1 MNLTLYNAR
10 LFLNYLTNAT
20 TPYYRTSGTSQSYLS
35 GVKRWIA
42 LAYSVDYDPA
52 TGTIS
57 NYLEPDPGTTGYT
70 RVELVSG
77 LFNSAGVWDA
87 DKGALETS
95 TTKEIAFPT
104 ADANYTQPIK
114 YFLITSSEDVN
125 SNVNTILYFG
135 ELQQTLQNWMVYGSG
150 VTKGYKMDENNNPI
164 YDPKLSTVINE
175 GMAIP
180 AGTLDSFDPDLDY
193 YYKGSDNIYSQIN
206 KTKTRYDYNAISQS
220 KYEEEAQTSAPTLY
234 TLVDGVPSVVENTDA
249 LDWSNVT
256 YYVATPITENVSP
269 SAFDGYL
276 YVGLPKSG
284 LRYIQPEKYTKPVI
298 TAGSITIS
306 IR

>member
-1 MNLTLYNAR
+1 MNLTLFNAR
-10 LFLNYLTNAT
+10 FFLNYLTNAT
-20 TPYYRTSGTSQSYLS
+20 SPLYRTSGTNYNYLNS
-35 GVKRWIA
+35 TQRYIA
-42 LAYSVDYDPA
+42 LAYTVEYDEA
-52 TGTIS
+52 TGEILRYT
-57 NYLEPDPGTTGYT
+57 EPDPTTTKYE
-70 RVELVSG
+70 RVQLTSG
-77 LFNSAGVWDA
+77 LFNSTGNWDA

-104 ADANYTQPIK
+104 AEANYTQPIK
-114 YFLITSSEDVN
+114 YFLITSSSVVGSDK
-125 SNVNTILYFG
+125 NTILYFG

-150 VTKGYKMDENNNPI
+150 VTKKYKMDENDQTV
-164 YDPKLSTVINE
+164 YDPESSDIINE
-175 GMAIP
+175 GMSIP

-193 YYKGSDNIYSQIN
+193 YYKGSDNIYSKIN
-206 KTKTRYDYNAISQS
+206 KTRVEYTYDAISQAA
-220 KYEEEAQTSAPTLY
+220 YDEAAQTSAPTLY
-234 TLVDGVPSVVENTDA
+234 TNEGGVYTLVENTDA

-256 YYVATPITENVSP
+256 YYTAVTVTKNVSP

-276 YVGLPKSG
+276 YVGLPKRG